1 LEQLA
6 QVVDYTGASVLI
18 LEDGVLQ
25 IVGHR
30 GSIPQEALAQL
41 RFPLED
47 MEEFRTAMLRRE
59 PLIIDDAQG
68 ETPLAQGYRQV
79 GEAYPDTAFS
89 YVRAWLGIPLMVQ
102 ERLIGVL
109 SIDHR
114 RPNVYTHRH
123 AALALA
129 IANQAAI
136 AIENAR
142 LYEQARRLAVLEER
156 QRLARG
162 LHDSVSQ
169 ALYSIGL
176 GARTARELLDRD
188 PAQAVEPVEYVLS
201 LAEAG
206 LAEMRALIFELRPD
220 SLEKEGLVAAL
231 TRQAAALRAR
241 HGLEVQAEFCDE
253 PTLPFEVK
261 EALYRIAQEAL
272 NNTVKHAQAAKV
284 GIRLDDC
291 EGQITL
297 EVRDDGVGF
306 DPGVEHPGHLGLH
319 SMRERAARLG
329 AALEI
334 QSGPG
339 RGTLVRVCIPPS
351 GERK

>member
-1 LEQLA
+1 
-6 QVVDYTGASVLI
+6 
-18 LEDGVLQ
+18 
-25 IVGHR
+25 
-30 GSIPQEALAQL
+30 
-41 RFPLED
+41 
-47 MEEFRTAMLRRE
+47 MLRRE

-68 ETPLAQGYRQV
+68 ETPLTQGYRQV
-79 GEAYPDTAFS
+79 GEVYPDTAFS
-89 YVRAWLGIPLMVQ
+89 YVRAWLGIPLVVQ

-114 RPNVYTHRH
+114 QPNVYTPRH

-142 LYEQARRLAVLEER
+142 LYGQARRLAVLEER

-176 GARTARELLDRD
+176 GARTARALLDRD

-241 HGLEVQAEFCDE
+241 HGLEVQAEFCEE

-272 NNTVKHAQAAKV
+272 NNTVKHAQATKV
-284 GIRLDDC
+284 EIRLDDS
-291 EGQITL
+291 EGGTTL
-297 EVRDDGVGF
+297 KAQDDGVGF
-306 DPGVEHPGHLGLH
+306 DPHAEYPGHLGLH
-319 SMRERAARLG
+319 SMCERAARLG
-329 AALEI
+329 GTLEI

-351 GERK
+351 GERR